1 MLALIE
7 RYPQYILIPAH
18 AGGECGKEYL
28 ELAEAVRK
36 HKWEHVYTDTSFKG
50 AEVMKDLTELMG
62 EDKILFGTDYP
73 FGEVEASI
81 EQCKRHFPVKKMWQ
95 IKYFTGMPQCFGV
108 NVISDFHSRYC
119 PCYQKTV

>member
-28 ELAEAVRK
+28 ELADAVRK
-36 HKWEHVYTDTSFKG
+36 HKWKHVYTDTSFKG
-50 AEVMKDLTELMG
+50 TEVIKELVELMG

-73 FGEVEASI
+73 FGEAESSIALCSEAFSGKEDAADKVFYRNAAALLGI
-81 EQCKRHFPVKKMWQ
+81 MA
-95 IKYFTGMPQCFGV
+95 
-108 NVISDFHSRYC
+108 
-119 PCYQKTV
+119 